1 MVINKK
7 TITILATAFT
17 TVTILAVPVYA
28 AWSSVT
34 ADALVGFSNFS
45 NYYKVNITSKIT
57 ASGSRASDEAIYH
70 QMWVTLDGGSY
81 LTDDAYEAKSPSEL
95 KWTSGKEGDPA
106 TWGVSNAGEIFIGG
120 APSGIKD
127 RDSHSK
133 THPGM

>member
-1 MVINKK
+1 MA
-7 TITILATAFT
+7 TFLAATCT

-34 ADALVGFSNFS
+34 ADALVSFSNFS
-45 NYYKVNITSKIT
+45 NYYKVNTTSKIT
-57 ASGSRASDEAIYH
+57 ASGSRASGETIYH

-81 LTDDAYEAKSPSEL
+81 FIDDVYEAKSPSNL
-95 KWTSGKEGDPA
+95 KWTSGKEGDKA
-106 TWGVSNAGEIFIGG
+106 TWGVISAGEVFIGG

-127 RDSHSK
+127 RDIHSK